1 MALESTASLA
11 GFLEVGNDRLRG
23 EPAHL
28 DQPANLRG
36 QRVEQLPPNVQ
47 RNSRAGSR
55 DEEPDDPAP
64 AGDEHRLGARQQ
76 SRGPIAELTQRRCPH
91 VVIPVTT
98 LSLRLGASVKS
109 DGCIALPR
117 YNRLM
122 AAAIVVT
129 ESVRVPEHALHVHA
143 ARASGPGGQ
152 NVNKV
157 ATKIELR
164 VDLDAIEGLSDAA
177 RARLTALCGG
187 RLDADGRPM
196 VTSQATRT
204 QAPNLEDA
212 RQKGRTLVAAAPGEP
227 RSRKESRPTPA
238 ARERRL
244 EAKKRRGWLKRGR
257 TQSEE

>member
-1 MALESTASLA
+1 M
-11 GFLEVGNDRLRG
+11 
-23 EPAHL
+23 
-28 DQPANLRG
+28 
-36 QRVEQLPPNVQ
+36 
-47 RNSRAGSR
+47 
-55 DEEPDDPAP
+55 
-64 AGDEHRLGARQQ
+64 
-76 SRGPIAELTQRRCPH
+76 
-91 VVIPVTT
+91 VIPVTT
-98 LSLRLGASVKS
+98 LSPRLGASVKS

-177 RARLTALCGG
+177 RTRLTALCGG
-187 RLDADGRPM
+187 RLDADGRLM

-204 QAPNLEDA
+204 QARNLEDA
-212 RQKGRTLVAAAPGEP
+212 RQKVRTLVAAALREP